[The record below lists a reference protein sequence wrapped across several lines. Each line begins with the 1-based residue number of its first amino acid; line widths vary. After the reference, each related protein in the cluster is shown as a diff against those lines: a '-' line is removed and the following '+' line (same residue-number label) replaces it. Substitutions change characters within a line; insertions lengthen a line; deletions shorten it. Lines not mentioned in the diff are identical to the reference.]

1 MIVKI
6 VIAPDS
12 FKGSLTAKEAAHAIK
27 QGMQPILPQAEYTL
41 VPMADGGEGTVSALT
56 AATNGKLI
64 QEQVTGP
71 LGQEVTAT
79 YGILGTSNTA
89 VIEMAAASGLQYVTE
104 ETHNPMI
111 ATTFGTGQLIISAL
125 NQGVSQI
132 ILGIGGSATN
142 DGGAGMAQ
150 ALGYQLLDSQDCE
163 LSFGGGQLDKLVKI
177 DTSKVDP
184 RLKEVKILIASDVT
198 NPLVGP
204 DGASHIFGPQKGATP
219 EMVAQLDCNLAHYA
233 DVIQQELGVD
243 VKNLAGAGAAGGLGA
258 GLIAFTNSM
267 MAKGSDIVI
276 HFSGLKE
283 KLKQADIVITGEGGI
298 DYQTQF
304 GKTPYGVALAVKEV
318 APNAVVLA
326 LAGNIGEDVSAL
338 YKDDIIDAIFAT
350 PIGAEALPQAIANA
364 EHDVAITAENVARLI
379 KALCK

>member
-12 FKGSLTAKEAAHAIK
+12 FKGSLTAKEAALAIK

-64 QEQVTGP
+64 QEKVTGP
-71 LGQEVTAT
+71 LGQKVTAT

-89 VIEMAAASGLQYVTE
+89 VIEMAAASGMQYVTQQ
-104 ETHNPMI
+104 THNPLI
-111 ATTFGTGQLIISAL
+111 ATAYGTGELITSAI

-150 ALGYQLLDSQDCE
+150 ALGYQLLDNEGHE
-163 LSFGGGQLDKLVKI
+163 LAFGGGELAKLAKI

-184 RLKEVKILIASDVT
+184 RLKQVKILIASDVT

-204 DGASHIFGPQKGATP
+204 DGASYIFGPQKGATA
-219 EMVAQLDCNLAHYA
+219 EMVVKLDHNLAHYA
-233 DVIQQELGVD
+233 DVIRQELNVD

-258 GLIAFTNSM
+258 GLIAFTNST

-276 HFSGLKE
+276 RFSGLKE

-304 GKTPYGVALAVKEV
+304 GKTPYGVALAAKEV
-318 APNAVVLA
+318 APDALVLA
-326 LAGNIGEDVSAL
+326 LAGNIGQDVSAL
-338 YKDDIIDAIFAT
+338 YKNGVIDAIFAT
-350 PIGAEALPQAIANA
+350 PVGAEALPEAIANA
-364 EHDVAITAENVARLI
+364 AHDVAVTAENVARLI
-379 KALCK
+379 KNLSK

>member
-1 MIVKI
+1 MKI

-12 FKGSLTAKEAAHAIK
+12 FKGSLTAKEAALAIK
-27 QGMQPILPQAEYTL
+27 QGMQPILPQAEYAI

-56 AATNGKLI
+56 AATNGKFI
-64 QEQVTGP
+64 QEKVTGP
-71 LGQEVTAT
+71 LGQKVTAT

-89 VIEMAAASGLQYVTE
+89 VIEMAAASGMQYVTQQ
-104 ETHNPMI
+104 THNPLI
-111 ATTFGTGQLIISAL
+111 ATTYGTGELITSAL

-150 ALGYQLLDSQDCE
+150 ALGYQLLDNEGHE
-163 LSFGGGQLDKLVKI
+163 LAFGGGELAKLAKI

-184 RLKEVKILIASDVT
+184 RLKQVKILIASDVT

-204 DGASHIFGPQKGATP
+204 DGASYIFGPQKGATA
-219 EMVAQLDCNLAHYA
+219 EMVVKLDHNLAHYA
-233 DVIQQELGVD
+233 DVIRQELKVD

-258 GLIAFTNSM
+258 GLIAFTNST

-276 HFSGLKE
+276 RFSGFKE

-304 GKTPYGVALAVKEV
+304 GKTPYGVALAAKEV
-318 APNAVVLA
+318 APDALVLA
-326 LAGNIGEDVSAL
+326 LAGNIGQDVSAL
-338 YKDDIIDAIFAT
+338 YENGVIDAIFAT
-350 PIGAEALPQAIANA
+350 PVGAEALPEAIANA
-364 EHDVAITAENVARLI
+364 VHDVAVTAENVARLI
-379 KALCK
+379 KNLSK

>member
-1 MIVKI
+1 MKI

-27 QGMQPILPQAEYTL
+27 RGMQPILPEAEYTL

-56 AATNGKLI
+56 AATDGKFI

-104 ETHNPMI
+104 ETHNPLI

-163 LSFGGGQLDKLVKI
+163 LDFGGGQLDKLVKI

-184 RLKEVKILIASDVT
+184 RLKQVKILIASDVT

-204 DGASHIFGPQKGATP
+204 DGASHIFGPQKGATS
-219 EMVAQLDCNLAHYA
+219 EMVVQLDRNLDHYA
-233 DVIQQELGVD
+233 DVIQQDLGVE

-258 GLIAFTNSM
+258 GLIAFTNST

-276 HFSGLKE
+276 RFSGLKE
-283 KLKQADIVITGEGGI
+283 KLQQADIVITGEGGI

-304 GKTPYGVALAVKEV
+304 GKTPYSVALAAKEV
-318 APNAVVLA
+318 APNALVLA

-338 YKDDIIDAIFAT
+338 YKNGIIDAIFAT
-350 PIGAEALPQAIANA
+350 PIGAEALPEAIANA
-364 EHDVAITAENVARLI
+364 EHDVAITAENIARLI
-379 KALCK
+379 KVLRK